1 MLPTSTAAEGLKLE
15 QSNES
20 ESHIL
25 YEVGDKPPHLLAA
38 TLGVQTTA
46 LILAG
51 ITLTPLIALQA
62 AGLVEQHGD
71 WVVFA
76 ALIVSGLTTI
86 LQSAPV
92 AGFGAG
98 HVLFMGTS
106 GAFLAVSIAA
116 LKAGGLEL
124 LGTLVAGSALVQFAF
139 ARNMALFRKIVTPTV
154 GGTVVTLIA
163 VTIMPI
169 AFRKL
174 SLLPEGFDG
183 QPLAAVWTSLISIVV
198 MLILTLFS
206 SGKMRLWAPLAGVII
221 GSLVAFGF
229 GLTDLAA
236 VSSASW
242 LGLPT
247 TGWPGLDLSFGSEFF
262 WLLPGF
268 IIVTIIGALETFGDG
283 IAIQE
288 VSVRS
293 PRPTDFK
300 VVQGAVN
307 ADGLGNFLSGLL
319 GTLPNTTYSTSIS
332 VVDMTGVAARRV
344 GIYGGATL
352 LLLAFCPKLSAL
364 LQSVP
369 EPVVGAY
376 IFILLILLFAHGIR
390 LVISDGLSFDNGIV
404 FGLAFWIGIGFQGMQ
419 IYDSEMSAG
428 FHQLLDN
435 GMTAG
440 GIAAVLLSWLV
451 SLKAARVYRKKFPL
465 TPDSF
470 RDVQGF
476 VEQQAIDAG
485 WVGADRNKLALV
497 VEEAFLL
504 LADRIG
510 DDSAR
515 SVTVQVQT
523 AGALADVEFVSA
535 PIGANV
541 ESLLEDLHPEPGA
554 VGDDFALR
562 LLQHMTESVR
572 HQEFSNADFLAVTVR
587 RDGKTE
593 PRM

>member
-1 MLPTSTAAEGLKLE
+1 ME
-15 QSNES
+15 QGNQS

-169 AFRKL
+169 AYKKL

-183 QPLAAVWTSLISIVV
+183 HPLAAVWTSLISIGV
-198 MLILTLFS
+198 MLMLTLFS

-242 LGLPT
+242 LGLPA

-404 FGLAFWIGIGFQGMQ
+404 FGLA
-419 IYDSEMSAG
+419 MSTP
-428 FHQLLDN
+428 LL
-435 GMTAG
+435 
-440 GIAAVLLSWLV
+440 LLSWWATIPAV
-451 SLKAARVYRKKFPL
+451 V
-465 TPDSF
+465 T
-470 RDVQGF
+470 
-476 VEQQAIDAG
+476 
-485 WVGADRNKLALV
+485 ALV
-497 VEEAFLL
+497 MVV
-504 LADRIG
+504 R
-510 DDSAR
+510 
-515 SVTVQVQT
+515 T
-523 AGALADVEFVSA
+523 A
-535 PIGANV
+535 
-541 ESLLEDLHPEPGA
+541 LEDRFLQRELEGYADYAQRVRYRLVPG
-554 VGDDFALR
+554 VW
-562 LLQHMTESVR
+562 
-572 HQEFSNADFLAVTVR
+572 
-587 RDGKTE
+587 
-593 PRM
+593 